1 MLEFHKFNEYLIHF
15 SKAFSKLIKEQRALS
30 CICRLKQNPENVHFI
45 FTDSWKAKYA
55 RPWVRATQRNEVS
68 AQKEFTVQFIKC
80 LFPIHPA
87 WHLSCLVLV
96 SRNNLNT
103 TVCKHQSPT
112 LAASSF
118 CESGPGRKGKIWQ
131 ENYYVNQG
139 KAWLMWLCKL
149 QWDLS
154 LRQKIAFWA
163 KEAGRMTQTARPRA
177 AGAGRA
183 APPACLKTVTRAMER
198 AYPEPAWNT
207 CRNVRNNLK
216 PLNLKIMKSTNTRK
230 TYSQIWYKKK

>member
-1 MLEFHKFNEYLIHF
+1 MLPYSPKSLNQFGCVFTSKIEILITVSSTPSHQNTDFKKWGNSLKVYNLYWISHFLMLEFHKFNEYLIHF

-96 SRNNLNT
+96 SRNNLT
-103 TVCKHQSPT
+103 
-112 LAASSF
+112 
-118 CESGPGRKGKIWQ
+118 
-131 ENYYVNQG
+131 
-139 KAWLMWLCKL
+139 
-149 QWDLS
+149 
-154 LRQKIAFWA
+154 
-163 KEAGRMTQTARPRA
+163 
-177 AGAGRA
+177 
-183 APPACLKTVTRAMER
+183 
-198 AYPEPAWNT
+198 
-207 CRNVRNNLK
+207 
-216 PLNLKIMKSTNTRK
+216 
-230 TYSQIWYKKK
+230 